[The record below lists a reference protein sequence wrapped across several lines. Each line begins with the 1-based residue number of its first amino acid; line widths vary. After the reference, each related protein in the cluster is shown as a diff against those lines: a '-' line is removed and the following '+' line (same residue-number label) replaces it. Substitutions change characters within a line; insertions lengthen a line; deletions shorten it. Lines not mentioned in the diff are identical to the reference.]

1 MAEWKKVIISGTNVT
16 LGEVT
21 ASGGFSGD
29 GSGLTGVQAS
39 GLDIEGFVNGTAIT
53 VAATDKLLL
62 SDAGTEKYI
71 NVSQLFDT
79 SDFDSEVASNSAVAA
94 NTAKVSADGS
104 VTDHSDV
111 TDAGSG
117 AIIADAERDKLANIE
132 AGAEVNVDTNIT
144 VAEGANTVEIRSSTG
159 TNDSIAAATTSAA
172 GVMTATDKTKL
183 DGIEANADV
192 TDVTNV
198 TAAGALMDS
207 EVTNLAQV
215 KAFNSADYAT
225 AAQGTTADSALQDIT
240 GESVTDLTDVTSAGS
255 GAIITSTERTKL
267 NGIEA
272 SADVTDTA
280 NVTAAGALMDSE
292 VTNLNDVKSFDP
304 ADYATAAQGAT
315 ADNAL
320 PASDV
325 STFGATLIDDASA
338 SAART
343 TLGLGSI
350 ATLSSIDISSNT
362 NLAAGTGVTL
372 TGDTLS
378 IGQSVGTSDS
388 VTFNNIV
395 TTGNLT
401 VQGDL
406 TSVNTTNL
414 NVEDKMILLG
424 SGSVT
429 PTDTGIIFG
438 GTNAVANEGDA
449 FFFDAATER
458 PAWSEQ
464 VRWNATA
471 VVPTAYIPR
480 VFDIDAG
487 HAEIAERGSIKVQ
500 GEEVFIYA

>member
-1 MAEWKKVIISGTNVT
+1 MAEWKKVVISGTNAT

-39 GLDIEGFVNGTAIT
+39 GLNIEGFTNGTAIT

-104 VTDHSDV
+104 VREHSDV

-117 AIIADAERDKLANIE
+117 AIITDVEREKLTNIE
-132 AGAEVNVDTNIT
+132 
-144 VAEGANTVEIRSSTG
+144 EG
-159 TNDSIAAATTSAA
+159 
-172 GVMTATDKTKL
+172 
-183 DGIEANADV
+183 ADV
-192 TDVTNV
+192 TDTANV

-207 EVTNLAQV
+207 EVTNLSQV
-215 KAFNSADYAT
+215 KSFSSADYAT

-240 GESVTDLTDVTSAGS
+240 GESVTSLTDVSSAGS
-255 GAIITSTERTKL
+255 GAIITSAERTKL

-272 SADVTDTA
+272 SADVTDTT

-292 VTNLNDVKSFDP
+292 VENLDQVKAFNS
-304 ADYATAAQGAT
+304 ADYATAAQGT
-315 ADNAL
+315 LADAAL

-325 STFGATLIDDASA
+325 SAFGATLIDDASA

-350 ATLSSIDISSNT
+350 ATLNSIDISSNT

-395 TTGNLT
+395 ANGNLT

-406 TSVNTTNL
+406 TSVNTANL

-424 SGSVT
+424 SGSVE
-429 PTDTGIIFG
+429 PGDTGIVFG
-438 GTNAVANEGDA
+438 GTGGVANEGDT
-449 FFFDAATER
+449 FFYDLETRR
-458 PAWSEQ
+458 PAWSED
-464 VRWNATA
+464 VRWDATV

-480 VFDIDAG
+480 VFDVDAG
-487 HAEIAERGSIKVQ
+487 HTVIAERGSIKVE